1 MRTFACKSLGN
12 NCTWKHVAKT
22 EELMADVVALH
33 LREVHGMN
41 ELNPE
46 LVAKIKNLS
55 TNPDPVDVPAAE
67 RLVMKEFKCQDLGT
81 ACTWRYF
88 AQTEELLTDGVAVH
102 AREAHGI
109 QEFSPELVAKVKT
122 LAHEWKG

>member
-12 NCTWKHVAKT
+12 DCTWKHVAKT
-22 EELMADVVALH
+22 EELLADVVALH
-33 LREVHGMN
+33 LREVHGMKS
-41 ELNPE
+41 LGPE

-55 TNPDPVDVPAAE
+55 TNPGPVDVSGGE
-67 RLVMKEFKCQDLGT
+67 RLMMKEFRCEDLGN

-88 AQTEELLTDGVAVH
+88 AQTEELLADGVAVH

-109 QEFSPELVAKVKT
+109 LEFTPALVAKVKN
-122 LAHEWKG
+122 LSHEWTG